1 MAMSGTRDLRAA
13 KDHVHQV
20 KDTLDQL
27 KPRMHL
33 ASDDKYGAK
42 LVRELDKQ
50 LHQLEQ
56 TLGRLRVQ
64 D

>member
-1 MAMSGTRDLRAA
+1 MSELRDPRAA
-13 KDHVHQV
+13 QDHLHQAKDA
-20 KDTLDQL
+20 LDRL

-33 ASDDKYGAK
+33 TPDDKYGAK